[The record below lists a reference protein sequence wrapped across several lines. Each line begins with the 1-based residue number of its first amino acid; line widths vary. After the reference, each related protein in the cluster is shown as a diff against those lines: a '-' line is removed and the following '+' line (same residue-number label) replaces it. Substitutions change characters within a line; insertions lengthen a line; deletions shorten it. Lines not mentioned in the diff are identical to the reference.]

1 MADVRVRDHNHLVP
15 AELAMRTLKASQFDL
30 SQQIAYS
37 GDRVEKFIHL
47 PVIALVMAA
56 EGVRRSQGG
65 GGSLFD
71 PLGQLIAGA
80 WHGTSAAYHHARGNE
95 EAANESSAKFHDSVS
110 SERFADNLSSMV
122 DFENKVRFEDPITG
136 GMLLGEDGVL
146 NETLGLQDTVV
157 QEDPTWAQKGLA
169 GFVGAL
175 QGLTLPVAGWG
186 AGRSGA
192 KATQR
197 QATKTASEIAED
209 VGRYA
214 DEAATTRFA
223 GTPEQRRLAEYEQQL
238 DWGSSTPSWKPDT
251 ETVPTSG
258 SYVTNQ
264 GDVPYSRSRQFMDL
278 TPKQRIQYENALENL
293 RRGGTSRY
301 QGRRLKEAGTG
312 RDVRAQRGGEFE
324 PYSSINDPRLR
335 ADVADL
341 NIPRNRTILDEHG
354 IVREI
359 DQRTLP
365 GIDSGEGIVARRRL
379 TDASGAPIRQRGARR
394 TRFGEKYGFK
404 GKHGG
409 KRTLG
414 WKGGLA
420 ALGLGALGAKKVWDT
435 ITGGPGDPDGPGGG
449 GVGLG
454 DGYGTGSSALGAGGV
469 AGAHGGVGLGVP
481 QGMYSGHGG
490 ANVGASIG
498 GGVGLGGM
506 PHGPMGDIP
515 LSSSSRTAHQDIWSG
530 EMERLLGSGYTGTS
544 PIKAGEKM
552 KIGERMLKQAEE
564 RMYKAVCPTC
574 GKANCNC
581 KEYKNKEEKMNEKDS
596 KKPAHGMVIVI
607 GSKAGPG
614 PSKEGKRQKLD
625 SEKKDE

>member
-37 GDRVEKFIHL
+37 GDRVEKFVPL
-47 PVIALVMAA
+47 PAIAAVMML
-56 EGVRRSQGG
+56 EGIRRSQGG

-71 PLGQLIAGA
+71 PLGQLIAGV

-110 SERFADNLSSMV
+110 SERFTDNLSSMV

-146 NETLGLQDTVV
+146 NETLGLEGTVV
-157 QEDPTWAQKGLA
+157 QEDPNWAQKGLA

-175 QGLTLPVAGWG
+175 QGLTLPMVGWG

-197 QATKTASEIAED
+197 QAAKTASDIADD

-238 DWGSSTPSWKPDT
+238 DWGSRTPSWKPDT

-301 QGRRLKEAGTG
+301 QGRRIKEARTG
-312 RDVRAQRGGEFE
+312 RDVRAQQGEFE

-379 TDASGAPIRQRGARR
+379 TDPSGAPIRQRGARR
-394 TRFGEKYGFK
+394 TRFDKKYGFK

-420 ALGLGALGAKKVWDT
+420 ALGLGGLGAKKVWDT
-435 ITGGPGDPDGPGGG
+435 ITGGPGGPDGPGGG

-454 DGYGTGSSALGAGGV
+454 DGHGTGSSALGAGGV

-481 QGMYSGHGG
+481 QGPYSGHGG
-490 ANVGASIG
+490 PSVGASIG
-498 GGVGLGGM
+498 GHGGFGEGTFD
-506 PHGPMGDIP
+506 PFANVATQTSIGTPEQEIWRGEEW
-515 LSSSSRTAHQDIWSG
+515 SSA
-530 EMERLLGSGYTGTS
+530 Y
-544 PIKAGEKM
+544 PIKGEKM

-574 GKANCNC
+574 DKANCNC